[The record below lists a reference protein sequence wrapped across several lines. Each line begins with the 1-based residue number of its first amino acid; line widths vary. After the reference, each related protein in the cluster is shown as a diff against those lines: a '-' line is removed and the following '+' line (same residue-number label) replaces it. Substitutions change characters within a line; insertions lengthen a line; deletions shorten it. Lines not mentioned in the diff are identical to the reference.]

1 MFEMILKKEVVND
14 EKAVKI
20 IGITF
25 FVLATACG
33 AFVRIPLPYTP
44 VPITLQTMF
53 VLLSGAVLGKKTGF
67 ISQFVYLGLGGLGM
81 PFFTNSGALWGP
93 TAGYIAGF
101 VIAAYLTGHLIEK
114 KFNAIGAC
122 IIGSAVILFFGM
134 INLSL
139 FVGGM
144 KNAFLLGVLPFIAGD
159 ILKSFAAAGIFS
171 IYKNSRR

>member
-1 MFEMILKKEVVND
+1 MLEMVLKKKIVYD
-14 EKAVKI
+14 ERVVKI
-20 IGITF
+20 VGISF
-25 FVLATACG
+25 FVLATAFSS
-33 AFVRIPLPYTP
+33 FVRIPLPYTP

-81 PFFTNSGALWGP
+81 PFFTNSGALWGT

-101 VIAAYLTGHLIEK
+101 VIAAYLTGYLIEK
-114 KFNAIGAC
+114 KFNAIAAC
-122 IIGSAVILFFGM
+122 IAGSAVILLFGM
-134 INLSL
+134 LNLSL

-144 KNAFLLGVLPFIAGD
+144 KNAFMLGVLPFIPGD

-171 IYKNSRR
+171 IYKNFRR